1 MNEMM
6 LVVLAYLLGSI
17 PTSIWVSKAIFGIDI
32 RHYGSG
38 NPGATNTF
46 RVLGSKWG
54 TFVMIA
60 DITKGVI
67 ATSLYILIPFYLQ
80 NELARTNFMIVL
92 GLAAV
97 LGHIFPIWADFK
109 GGKGVATILG
119 MALAIQPIVALICI
133 IVFLITLF
141 TTRFVSLSSMLA
153 SVVFMVL
160 ILFIFKEKETSYRWD
175 FGRDLKVSGL
185 KLINYSLPNIK
196 YNIDEHNNYLI
207 INNKKIVIENGFY
220 DINQLLNEINS
231 KQSQFKLSV
240 KPSCKIEIEPS
251 EENINITKSQ
261 LLNNVLGF
269 SDDVKLTET
278 IIGNNVYDLRI
289 DNKIYMYITNLSDNP
304 FGILYSNSQVPCQFS
319 FKEPFNLNCLDICFR
334 NSSGNNVNFHNLKHN
349 LGFIILT
356 HS

>member
-17 PTSIWVSKAIFGIDI
+17 PTSIWLSKMVFGIDI
-32 RHYGSG
+32 RDYGSG

-54 TFVMIA
+54 AFVMIV

-133 IVFLITLF
+133 VVFLITLF

-153 SVVFMVL
+153 SLAFMVL
-160 ILFIFKEKETSYRWD
+160 ILFIFNEKETSYRV
-175 FGRDLKVSGL
+175 FAILVAIMVVVTHQKNIGR
-185 KLINYSLPNIK
+185 
-196 YNIDEHNNYLI
+196 
-207 INNKKIVIENGFY
+207 
-220 DINQLLNEINS
+220 LLNGKEN
-231 KQSQFKLSV
+231 KAPLFKKNR
-240 KPSCKIEIEPS
+240 KP
-251 EENINITKSQ
+251 Q
-261 LLNNVLGF
+261 
-269 SDDVKLTET
+269 D
-278 IIGNNVYDLRI
+278 
-289 DNKIYMYITNLSDNP
+289 
-304 FGILYSNSQVPCQFS
+304 
-319 FKEPFNLNCLDICFR
+319 
-334 NSSGNNVNFHNLKHN
+334 
-349 LGFIILT
+349 
-356 HS
+356 

>member
-1 MNEMM
+1 MNDRIFAYPKPDSMNEMM

-17 PTSIWVSKAIFGIDI
+17 PTSIWVSKAVFGIDI
-32 RHYGSG
+32 RQYGSG

-54 TFVMIA
+54 AFVMIS
-60 DITKGVI
+60 DISKGVI

-92 GLAAV
+92 GMAAV

-160 ILFIFKEKETSYRWD
+160 ILFIFNEKETSYRV
-175 FGRDLKVSGL
+175 FAIIVAFMVVVTHQKNIGR
-185 KLINYSLPNIK
+185 
-196 YNIDEHNNYLI
+196 
-207 INNKKIVIENGFY
+207 
-220 DINQLLNEINS
+220 LLNGKEN
-231 KQSQFKLSV
+231 KAPLFKKNR
-240 KPSCKIEIEPS
+240 KP
-251 EENINITKSQ
+251 Q
-261 LLNNVLGF
+261 
-269 SDDVKLTET
+269 D
-278 IIGNNVYDLRI
+278 
-289 DNKIYMYITNLSDNP
+289 
-304 FGILYSNSQVPCQFS
+304 
-319 FKEPFNLNCLDICFR
+319 
-334 NSSGNNVNFHNLKHN
+334 
-349 LGFIILT
+349 
-356 HS
+356 

>member
-1 MNEMM
+1 LGLTGIIFKERIFAYPKPDSMNEMM

-17 PTSIWVSKAIFGIDI
+17 PTSIWVSKAVFGIDI
-32 RHYGSG
+32 RQYGSG

-54 TFVMIA
+54 AFVMIS
-60 DITKGVI
+60 DISKGVI

-92 GLAAV
+92 GMAAV

-160 ILFIFKEKETSYRWD
+160 ILFIFNEKETSYRV
-175 FGRDLKVSGL
+175 FAIIVALMVVVTHQKNIGR
-185 KLINYSLPNIK
+185 
-196 YNIDEHNNYLI
+196 
-207 INNKKIVIENGFY
+207 
-220 DINQLLNEINS
+220 LLNGKEN
-231 KQSQFKLSV
+231 KAPLFKKNR
-240 KPSCKIEIEPS
+240 KP
-251 EENINITKSQ
+251 Q
-261 LLNNVLGF
+261 
-269 SDDVKLTET
+269 D
-278 IIGNNVYDLRI
+278 
-289 DNKIYMYITNLSDNP
+289 
-304 FGILYSNSQVPCQFS
+304 
-319 FKEPFNLNCLDICFR
+319 
-334 NSSGNNVNFHNLKHN
+334 
-349 LGFIILT
+349 
-356 HS
+356 

>member
-17 PTSIWVSKAIFGIDI
+17 PTSVWVSKVVFGIDI
-32 RHYGSG
+32 RDYGSG

-67 ATSLYILIPFYLQ
+67 ATSLYILIPYYLE

-92 GLAAV
+92 GLASV

-133 IVFLITLF
+133 VVFLITLF

-153 SVVFMVL
+153 SVVFMIL
-160 ILFIFKEKETSYRWD
+160 ILFIFNEKETSYRV
-175 FGRDLKVSGL
+175 FAIIVALMVVVTHQKNIGR
-185 KLINYSLPNIK
+185 
-196 YNIDEHNNYLI
+196 
-207 INNKKIVIENGFY
+207 
-220 DINQLLNEINS
+220 LLNGKEN
-231 KQSQFKLSV
+231 KAPLFKKNR
-240 KPSCKIEIEPS
+240 KP
-251 EENINITKSQ
+251 
-261 LLNNVLGF
+261 
-269 SDDVKLTET
+269 
-278 IIGNNVYDLRI
+278 
-289 DNKIYMYITNLSDNP
+289 
-304 FGILYSNSQVPCQFS
+304 
-319 FKEPFNLNCLDICFR
+319 LD
-334 NSSGNNVNFHNLKHN
+334 
-349 LGFIILT
+349 
-356 HS
+356 